1 MDLTQAKAVITG
13 GASGLGFATAERI
26 ITAGGQVVL
35 MDINEEQG
43 DVRATELG
51 DRAMFVRTDVSDEA
65 NVKASIQSA
74 SEFMGGIT
82 LAVNC
87 AGIATAGRTLGR
99 EGTWPSDNFNR
110 VIQINL
116 VGSYNVT
123 KEAAAVMQLNDPNAD
138 GERGVVISTASVA
151 AFEGQIGQ
159 AAYSASKGGIVGM
172 MLPLAR
178 EFAQFGIRVNTI
190 APGIFLTPMMAGM
203 PEEVQESLG
212 RQIPFPPRLGRPE
225 EYADTTVGARP
236 AREARSRLTG
246 AQRQPKGCKKSHSR
260 ECSYKVNVA
269 RWAALLHV
277 RVVRSATAFRDCP
290 DDILF
295 RVFDVAGFAVHAVCR
310 ADLEYLFATFLHDL
324 IHPGRAISLR
334 WFVILRQIE

>member
-1 MDLTQAKAVITG
+1 MDV
-13 GASGLGFATAERI
+13 
-26 ITAGGQVVL
+26 
-35 MDINEEQG
+35 NEEQG
-43 DVRATELG
+43 VARAAELG
-51 DRAMFVRTDVSDEA
+51 DRALFVRTDVSNEE

-74 SEFMGGIT
+74 KDFMGGIT

-99 EGTWPSDNFNR
+99 EGTWPAETFNR

-123 KEAAAVMQLNDPNAD
+123 KEAAAVMQLNEPNAE

-159 AAYSASKGGIVGM
+159 AAYSASKGGVVGM

-190 APGIFLTPMMAGM
+190 APGIFMTPMMAGM

-225 EYADTTVGARP
+225 EYADTAAFIYGNPVVNGETIRIDGAIRM
-236 AREARSRLTG
+236 
-246 AQRQPKGCKKSHSR
+246 QPK
-260 ECSYKVNVA
+260 
-269 RWAALLHV
+269 
-277 RVVRSATAFRDCP
+277 
-290 DDILF
+290 
-295 RVFDVAGFAVHAVCR
+295 
-310 ADLEYLFATFLHDL
+310 
-324 IHPGRAISLR
+324 
-334 WFVILRQIE
+334 